1 MVEPIKD
8 KVMVNIAMPQALMD
22 SIEDYR
28 FEYRMKSTAESIR
41 ELILLGLAMVKEI
54 REVSIIQERAEMVE
68 DEKKRK
74 GNEPGSVFGV
84 TCWQCGNNHIADLIE
99 ILNKAAKGKMPKCPE
114 CGARVLR
121 DIITKK
127 VAQEYLEQEEN
138 NNKED

>member
-8 KVMVNIAMPQALMD
+8 KVMVNIAMPQTLMD
-22 SIEDYR
+22 RIEDFR
-28 FEYRMKSTAESIR
+28 FDYRMKNTAVSIR

-54 REVSIIQERAEMVE
+54 KEVSIIQERAEMVE

-114 CGARVLR
+114 CNARVLR

-127 VAQEYLEQEEN
+127 VAQEYLEQEEGN
-138 NNKED
+138 KKED